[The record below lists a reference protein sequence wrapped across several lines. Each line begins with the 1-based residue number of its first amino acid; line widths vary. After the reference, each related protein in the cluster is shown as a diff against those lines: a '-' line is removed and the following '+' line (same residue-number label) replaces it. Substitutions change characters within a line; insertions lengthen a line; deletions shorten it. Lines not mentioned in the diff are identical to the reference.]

1 MADEPLIAEL
11 SSLPARRSRS
21 RLDLMWRRYSSN
33 KPAIVSMYV
42 FALLAIAALFAPW
55 INEFLLGVRADEI
68 DPDKRFLGHTVGHW
82 LGTDQYGRD
91 LLARVLEGA
100 RVSLSVGLSV
110 VVIGSVVGLG
120 YGLVAAYSGGIVD
133 NAMMRVVDTLLA
145 IPTFYIILAVAAM
158 KRVSLFE
165 VILFIALTSWMG
177 TARLVRAEVLSLK
190 EREYILAVNA
200 LGASGMRTMLRH
212 IVPGVMPVIIVAAT
226 LGVGAAIMAESSL
239 SFLGVGIQEPL
250 SSWGSLLTSA
260 QYYIFRA
267 QHLAVYPGL
276 MIMLTVL
283 SLNFIGE
290 GLREALDPRFY

>member
-11 SSLPARRSRS
+11 AEFPAKGSRS
-21 RLDLMWRRYSSN
+21 RLGLMWRRYTSH
-33 KPAIVSMYV
+33 KPAAVSMYV
-42 FALLAIAALFAPW
+42 FALLTMAALFAPW

-100 RVSLSVGLSV
+100 RVSLSVGVSV

-200 LGASGMRTMLRH
+200 LARVVYAQCCGTCARRH
-212 IVPGVMPVIIVAAT
+212 AGDHCRGNFGGGGCHHGGVQPELPGCC
-226 LGVGAAIMAESSL
+226 
-239 SFLGVGIQEPL
+239 IQEPL

-260 QYYIFRA
+260 QYYVFRA
-267 QHLAVYPGL
+267 QHLAIYPGL
-276 MIMLTVL
+276 MIMLRVL

>member
-1 MADEPLIAEL
+1 MADDPLIAEL
-11 SSLPARRSRS
+11 SDLPARRSRS
-21 RLDLMWRRYSSN
+21 RFGLMWRRYSSH
-33 KPAIVSMYV
+33 KPAIVSMCV
-42 FALLAIAALFAPW
+42 FALLAFAALFAPW

-68 DPDKRFLGHTVGHW
+68 DPDKRFLGHTAGHW

-100 RVSLSVGLSV
+100 RVSLSVGLAV

-212 IVPGVMPVIIVAAT
+212 IVPGVLPVIIVAST

-250 SSWGSLLTSA
+250 SSWGSLLTNA
-260 QYYIFRA
+260 QYYVFRA
-267 QHLAVYPGL
+267 QHLAIYPGL
-276 MIMLTVL
+276 LIMFTVL

>member
-1 MADEPLIAEL
+1 MADEPLAAK
-11 SSLPARRSRS
+11 LPGLLVRKSRS
-21 RLDLMWRRYSSN
+21 RLGLAWRRYSSH
-33 KPAIVSMYV
+33 KPAIISMCV
-42 FALLAIAALFAPW
+42 FALLAAAALFAPW

-68 DPDKRFLGHTVGHW
+68 DSDKRFMGHTIGHW

-91 LLARVLEGA
+91 LLARILEGA
-100 RVSLSVGLSV
+100 RVSLSVGVSV

-120 YGLVAAYSGGIVD
+120 YGLIAAYSGGIVD

-158 KRVSLFE
+158 KRVSLSE

-190 EREYILAVNA
+190 EREYILAANA
-200 LGASGMRTMLRH
+200 LGASPARTMLRH

-226 LGVGAAIMAESSL
+226 LGVGAAIMVESSL

-250 SSWGSLLTSA
+250 SSWGSLLTNA

-267 QHLAVYPGL
+267 QHLAVYPGM

>member
-21 RLDLMWRRYSSN
+21 RLDLMWRRYSSH

-200 LGASGMRTMLRH
+200 LGAEWYAHNAAAHSARRHASDHRRGNLRGGGCHHGRVQPEFPGGWYSGASVQLGELTH
-212 IVPGVMPVIIVAAT
+212 ECPVLYLPRPA
-226 LGVGAAIMAESSL
+226 L
-239 SFLGVGIQEPL
+239 
-250 SSWGSLLTSA
+250 GSL
-260 QYYIFRA
+260 
-267 QHLAVYPGL
+267 PG
-276 MIMLTVL
+276 TDD
-283 SLNFIGE
+283 NAH
-290 GLREALDPRFY
+290 RT